1 MVSTTLK
8 RILER
13 GFIIIAL
20 ILLYTPIILMII
32 FSFFNTS
39 SFTFKNG
46 FSFDAYDSL
55 FNSSNSAKIGEAFQ
69 NTIVIASVS
78 SVISTIIGAV
88 AAIGIFSMSR
98 RSRNIIENINQL
110 PVINSEIV
118 IAVSLMLF
126 FTSFKF
132 PAGYTR
138 LLIGHIS
145 FCTPYVILS
154 VMPRLMQMDSNIYEA
169 ALDLGASPLRAI
181 VSVIIPIILPG
192 ILSGF
197 AMAFTI
203 SVDDFIITQFNKGT
217 TTGIDTLSTYIY
229 SSMHTGGGLKPYWFA
244 AFSLIIVV
252 VVGVLLL
259 LNLRKYKS
267 KAHLKASK

>member
-1 MVSTTLK
+1 
-8 RILER
+8 
-13 GFIIIAL
+13 
-20 ILLYTPIILMII
+20 MII

-39 SFTFKNG
+39 AFSFKNG
-46 FSFDAYDSL
+46 FSFDAYESL
-55 FNSSNSAKIGEAFQ
+55 FNSSNSKKLEDALK
-69 NTIVIASVS
+69 NTIIIAAVS
-78 SVISTIIGAV
+78 SVISTILGAV
-88 AAIGIFSMSR
+88 AAIGIYSMSK
-98 RSRNIIENINQL
+98 RSRKIVENINQL

-126 FTSFKF
+126 FVTFKF

-169 ALDLGASPLRAI
+169 ALDLGATPLRAI
-181 VSVIIPIILPG
+181 ITVIIPIISPG

-203 SVDDFIITQFNKGT
+203 SVDDFIITQLNKGT

-229 SSMHTGGGLKPYWFA
+229 SSMHTAGGLKAYWFA
-244 AFSLIIVV
+244 AFSLIIVL
-252 VVGVLLL
+252 VVGTLLL
-259 LNLRKYKS
+259 INLRKYKS
-267 KAHLKASK
+267 KAHIKIQ

>member
-1 MVSTTLK
+1 MVNASHTK
-8 RILER
+8 KILER
-13 GFIIIAL
+13 SYIIVAL
-20 ILLYTPIILMII
+20 ILLYTPILLMII

-39 SFTFKNG
+39 AFSFKNG
-46 FSFDAYDSL
+46 FSFDAYESL
-55 FNSSNSAKIGEAFQ
+55 FNSSNSKKLEDALK
-69 NTIVIASVS
+69 NTIIIAAVS
-78 SVISTIIGAV
+78 SVISTILGAV
-88 AAIGIFSMSR
+88 AAIGIYSMSK
-98 RSRNIIENINQL
+98 RSRKIVENINQL

-126 FTSFKF
+126 FVTFKF

-169 ALDLGASPLRAI
+169 ALDLGATPLRAI
-181 VSVIIPIILPG
+181 ITVIIPIISPG

-203 SVDDFIITQFNKGT
+203 SVDDFIITQLNKGT

-229 SSMHTGGGLKPYWFA
+229 SSMHTAGGLKAYWFA
-244 AFSLIIVV
+244 AFSLIIVL
-252 VVGVLLL
+252 VVGTLLL
-259 LNLRKYKS
+259 INLRKYKS
-267 KAHLKASK
+267 KAHIKIQ